1 MNVSKRLAVILATIT
16 AFIWGLT
23 FLVIKSA
30 MVVIGPMSL
39 GLARFTIASFLLLIP
54 FILDKKLP
62 SLKPRDLPAMAGAG
76 LIGVT
81 LYFLGEN
88 NGIKLLSAS
97 ESSIIIGTIPVLT
110 VLAERLFLKTRLT
123 PGQYAGAAMSA
134 VGVAVIVLESLKLS
148 ANPLGYLFMA
158 LAAFAWVVY
167 GFMTKTLSGK
177 YTRMEVT
184 FWQSFFGGIG
194 FIPFVFFEKLDW
206 SAVNTSIV
214 LQVLYLAVFGSAAG
228 YFFYITSLDVLG
240 TSVASVFIN
249 LIPVVSVIASF
260 FILKERL
267 TVLQMIGG
275 IITIAGV
282 YLANRISRPKASI
295 SV

>member
-1 MNVSKRLAVILATIT
+1 
-16 AFIWGLT
+16 
-23 FLVIKSA
+23 
-30 MVVIGPMSL
+30 
-39 GLARFTIASFLLLIP
+39 
-54 FILDKKLP
+54 
-62 SLKPRDLPAMAGAG
+62 MAGAG

-110 VLAERLFLKTRLT
+110 VLTERIFLKVRLSRA
-123 PGQYAGAAMSA
+123 QYTGAAMSA
-134 VGVAVIVLESLKLS
+134 IGVSVIVMESLKLS
-148 ANPLGYLFMA
+148 ANPIGYLFMA

-167 GFMTKTLSGK
+167 GFMTKKLAGK
-177 YTRMEVT
+177 YTRMEIT
-184 FWQSFFGGIG
+184 FWQSLFGGIG

-206 SAVNTSIV
+206 SMVNTSIV
-214 LQVLYLAVFGSAAG
+214 LQVLYLAVLGSAVG

-267 TVLQMIGG
+267 TMFQILGG

-282 YLANRISRPKASI
+282 YLANRVRRQKT
-295 SV
+295 SVTV